1 MLLFNIIIFSVD
13 TKCWTAPPRSHC
25 EESCWDLPRG
35 PVVKTPPPFSEEVWV
50 RPLARELRSHTPC
63 SPKTKTSNRS
73 DIATNS
79 VKTLKI
85 IHSNIYMYFFF
96 KRLAAASDMWSCGCS
111 DLWSKKRQVS
121 LLPSRMGFWME
132 KSALLTVFKSERF
145 TIGCNS
151 WTWSGL
157 GPWRWGNSGPENP
170 TGPSPGHT
178 GRGSPTWSPD
188 LRAPR
193 LLSLSSYNLAFH
205 LHPGLANNQVWQH
218 THLLFCL
225 SA

>member
-85 IHSNIYMYFFF
+85 IHSNIYMYFFLKGWLLHLTCEAVVAQTCGP
-96 KRLAAASDMWSCGCS
+96 KRGRSAFSPAEWGSEW
-111 DLWSKKRQVS
+111 
-121 LLPSRMGFWME
+121 
-132 KSALLTVFKSERF
+132 KSQ
-145 TIGCNS
+145 
-151 WTWSGL
+151 
-157 GPWRWGNSGPENP
+157 
-170 TGPSPGHT
+170 
-178 GRGSPTWSPD
+178 
-188 LRAPR
+188 
-193 LLSLSSYNLAFH
+193 LS
-205 LHPGLANNQVWQH
+205 
-218 THLLFCL
+218 
-225 SA
+225 